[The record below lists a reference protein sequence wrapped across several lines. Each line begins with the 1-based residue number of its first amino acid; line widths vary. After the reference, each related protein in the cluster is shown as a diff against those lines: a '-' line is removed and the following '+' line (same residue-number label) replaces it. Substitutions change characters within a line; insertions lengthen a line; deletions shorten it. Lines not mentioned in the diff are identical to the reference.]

1 MRSHGGTTLNETRT
15 YRPEVDG
22 LRAIAVL
29 AVVAYHLEVAPVSGG
44 FVGVDVFFVISGYLI
59 TSLVTRELATKRFSV
74 LAFYD
79 RRMRRILPALLLVI
93 FASLVAGWVLLLPV
107 DFRSLGYQAAS
118 AATGVSNVYFLHNT
132 SYFDPAA
139 GTLPLLHTWTLG
151 VEEQFYLFWPLV
163 ALLIW
168 RLSAGSRRATV
179 AFLAVVILLS
189 FGWAAYTVGVNA
201 KIAFYMLPGRA
212 WELALGALLAF
223 APALPR
229 RWLGE
234 GAVAVGLALIAV
246 SVFTLDDDSA
256 FPGLNAVPPCL
267 GAALIV
273 WPSRL
278 RSVAARALG
287 VAPAAFG
294 GRISYSMYLWH
305 WPLLVFFRVYANG
318 AAPTAVEAAVL
329 FAATLVLSVLSWWLV
344 EQPFRRRRGKEAV
357 TVGVGVAAMAAVAGL
372 GLLVVA
378 GAGFP
383 SRLPPEGQVYASYMN
398 GGGADHAREG
408 IVNCFTSTR
417 QDGDGRWTNPCLRL
431 APDRPNVLVI
441 GDSHSGRFSLALTED
456 FPDVQ
461 FFALRKS
468 GCRPVLH
475 PSGRAGDPDVAQ
487 CRELMPRAFEDIIP
501 ATHFDAIIL
510 VARWSMGPTEVPQL
524 PATVNYLAQYADRV
538 IVFGQTLE
546 YQTDLPAILMEGLLP
561 RRQQPIGALM
571 KYHMMKRLDDQM
583 RADLADTPAEYYS
596 VLDAIC
602 PGGKLHC
609 ITVTPSGAPSARDDS
624 HLTYEGAKVV
634 LRAHDLRLHERF
646 GHWPMVPTHHRAES
660 GIWVRQ
666 AHPADG
672 RDSQHRAEDRAP

>member
-1 MRSHGGTTLNETRT
+1 MLSARSQGRPPLNEARS

-29 AVVAYHLEVAPVSGG
+29 AVVAYHFGVAPFSGG

-59 TSLVTRELATKRFSV
+59 TSIIYRELVTRRFSL

-79 RRMRRILPALLLVI
+79 RRVRRILPALLLVI
-93 FASLVAGWVLLLPV
+93 LASLVAGWILLLPV
-107 DFRSLGYQAAS
+107 DFLSLGHQAAS
-118 AATGVSNVYFLHNT
+118 AAAGISNFYFLHNT
-132 SYFDPAA
+132 GYFDPAI

-151 VEEQFYLFWPLV
+151 VEEQFYLLWPLV
-163 ALLIW
+163 SLLMW
-168 RLSAGSRRATV
+168 RLSAGSRRVAV
-179 AFLAVVILLS
+179 AFLAVVIVLS
-189 FGWAAYTVGVNA
+189 LGWAAYVVGINA
-201 KIAFYMLPGRA
+201 KVAFYMLPGRA
-212 WELALGALLAF
+212 WELALGALVAF
-223 APALPR
+223 APTLPR
-229 RWLGE
+229 RWLVE
-234 GAVAVGLALIAV
+234 GAVAVGLALIAF
-246 SVFTLDDDSA
+246 SAFTLNDDSS

-273 WPSRL
+273 WPSR
-278 RSVAARALG
+278 RKSFAARALG

-294 GRISYSMYLWH
+294 GRISYSIYLWH

-318 AAPTAVEAAVL
+318 AEPTAVEAAVL
-329 FAATLVLSVLSWWLV
+329 FAATLGLSVLSWWLV
-344 EQPFRRRRGKEAV
+344 ERPFRRLRGKRAV
-357 TVGVGVAAMAAVAGL
+357 TVGVGVAGMAAVAGL

-378 GAGFP
+378 EAGFP
-383 SRLPPEGQVYASYMN
+383 SRLPPEGHIYASYMN
-398 GGGADHAREG
+398 GGGADHAKQG

-417 QDGDGRWTNPCLRL
+417 QDGDGRWTNPCLQL
-431 APDRPNVLVI
+431 AADRPNVLVI
-441 GDSHSGRFSLALTED
+441 GDSHSSRFSLALTED

-475 PSGRAGDPDVAQ
+475 PSGRAGDPDIAQ

-501 ATHFDAIIL
+501 TTHFDAIIL
-510 VARWSMGPTEVPQL
+510 DARWSMGPTEVPQL
-524 PATVNYLAQYADRV
+524 PDTVNYLAQHTDRV

-561 RRQQPIGALM
+561 RREQPIGALM
-571 KYHMMKRLDDQM
+571 KYNMVKRLDDRM

-602 PGGKLHC
+602 PGGKPHC
-609 ITVTPSGAPSARDDS
+609 MSVTPSGAPFARDYG

-634 LRAHDLRLHERF
+634 LQTLIDQGFSLAAPSPEERL
-646 GHWPMVPTHHRAES
+646 AL
-660 GIWVRQ
+660 
-666 AHPADG
+666 
-672 RDSQHRAEDRAP
+672 